1 MISLP
6 ASPNTVSSPRR
17 ERNSWL
23 VSFPVKESFAS
34 VPRIVFWMSMSWA
47 ALESK
52 LSMGEG
58 WGGINAI
65 PGCWGSGWQPQP
77 VSGSGTGL
85 NMGVGS
91 GAGVGGGVGV
101 GVVGGVGSGPGM
113 GAGVGVGVGSGPG
126 MGAGVGVGVG
136 SGPGM
141 GAGVGVGVGA
151 GVGGVG

>member
-77 VSGSGTGL
+77 VSGSGSGL
-85 NMGVGS
+85 NMGVGWVAGVGVGVGGVGGVGVGV
-91 GAGVGGGVGV
+91 GAGPGGGVGV
-101 GVVGGVGSGPGM
+101 GVG
-113 GAGVGVGVGSGPG
+113 GVGVGSGP
-126 MGAGVGVGVG
+126 
-136 SGPGM
+136 
-141 GAGVGVGVGA
+141 GVGVGA
-151 GVGGVG
+151 GVGGMGVGSG

>member
-58 WGGINAI
+58 WGGINPI
-65 PGCWGSGWQPQP
+65 GGCWGSGWQPQP

-85 NMGVGS
+85 SMGVGS
-91 GAGVGGGVGV
+91 GA
-101 GVVGGVGSGPGM
+101 
-113 GAGVGVGVGSGPG
+113 
-126 MGAGVGVGVG
+126 
-136 SGPGM
+136 
-141 GAGVGVGVGA
+141 GVGVGA
-151 GVGGVG
+151 GVGGVGVGSGPGVGVGAGVGGMGVGSGPGVGVGAGVGGVGVGSGAGVGVGGVGGV

>member
-77 VSGSGTGL
+77 VSGSGYGL
-85 NMGVGS
+85 NMGVGW
-91 GAGVGGGVGV
+91 V
-101 GVVGGVGSGPGM
+101 
-113 GAGVGVGVGSGPG
+113 AGVGVGVGWV
-126 MGAGVGVGVG
+126 AGVGGG
-136 SGPGM
+136 
-141 GAGVGVGVGA
+141 
-151 GVGGVG
+151 GVGGVGGVGSGVGAAPGGGVGAGAGGMRLGCGPGAGAGARVGHM

>member
-91 GAGVGGGVGV
+91 GAGVG
-101 GVVGGVGSGPGM
+101 VVLGWVLEFVSGRGWGRVFELEWVPGLVW
-113 GAGVGVGVGSGPG
+113 ARVLELELVPG
-126 MGAGVGVGVG
+126 LVWARVL
-136 SGPGM
+136 
-141 GAGVGVGVGA
+141 
-151 GVGGVG
+151 